1 MRETGGTRK
10 LTEEVEQVLL
20 DIQGVER
27 ILLTLRV
34 HLVIFVEIVLGWSQ
48 KVTEINLSVIGRG
61 GVALLAVLIV
71 PVILVIV
78 LGLYILIGLNNDGC
92 GLHLIERLKLT
103 SSTRFSISLMRSL
116 RSLARRG
123 T

>member
-10 LTEEVEQVLL
+10 LTEEVEQILL

-34 HLVIFVEIVLGWSQ
+34 HLIIFVEIVLGWSQ

-78 LGLYILIGLNNDGC
+78 LGFDILIGLNNHGC
-92 GLHLIERLKLT
+92 GLHLIKRLKLT